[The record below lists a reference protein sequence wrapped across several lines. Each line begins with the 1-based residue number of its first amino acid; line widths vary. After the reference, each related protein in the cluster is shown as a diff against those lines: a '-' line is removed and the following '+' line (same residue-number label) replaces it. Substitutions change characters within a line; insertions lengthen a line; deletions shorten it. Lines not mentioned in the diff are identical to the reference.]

1 MGNKVR
7 VIDSGITYA
16 IHCQSCD
23 YFNYLT
29 PISGSISLGK
39 AKAYARKHKCNSLS
53 NRYENIL
60 DINNYAQ
67 E

>member
-1 MGNKVR
+1 MGDVK
-7 VIDSGITYA
+7 VIDNGVTYA
-16 IHCQSCD
+16 IHCVRCD

-29 PISGSISLGK
+29 PISGVIPLSK

-60 DINNYAQ
+60 DIN
-67 E
+67 EELK

>member
-1 MGNKVR
+1 MGDVK
-7 VIDSGITYA
+7 VIDNGVIYA

-29 PISGSISLGK
+29 PISGVISLGK
-39 AKAYARKHKCNSLS
+39 AKAWAKKHKCSLS

-60 DINNYAQ
+60 DSDNYA
-67 E
+67 